1 MARGRARTDSSASKQ
16 TMNVNSKKR
25 PNEEQHQTL
34 SKKLKAKQEGKTA
47 SKTETYIQ
55 ASVKCIGGQKKVGQ
69 TSILHYIY
77 KSSLG
82 QSIHAQLR
90 QCLQEPFVRSL
101 GTYKLHR
108 TASPFD
114 RRVTCLEWH
123 PTHPTTVAVGSKGGD
138 IILWDYDMLNKRTFI
153 QGMGPGDA
161 ISGMKFN
168 QFNTN
173 QLFTSSIW
181 GATTLRDFSG
191 SVVQVFAKTNSWDY
205 WYCCL
210 DVSVSRQ
217 MLVTGDNTGRLLL
230 LGLDGH
236 EIFKEKLHKAKVTH
250 AEFNPRCDWL
260 MATSSVDATVKLWD
274 LRNIKDKSSYIAELP
289 HEKPV
294 NSVYFNPTD
303 STKLL
308 TTDQRNQ
315 LRVYCSYDWSKPY
328 QIIIH
333 PHRQFQHLT
342 PIKATWHPMYDLIV
356 AGRYPDDQVLVND
369 KRTIDIYDAN
379 SGGIV
384 HQLRDPNAAG
394 IISLNKF
401 SPAGDVL
408 ASGMGYNILIWNRED
423 TLNSVNRKQT
433 VEKVEDSG
441 GRPGTSRSQH
451 RTQQHTNRDRRAA
464 ADDAKLKKKLSSL
477 SSTETKS
484 KTKSKTECKTSKA
497 KKK

>member
-1 MARGRARTDSSASKQ
+1 MARGRARTDSSALKQ
-16 TMNVNSKKR
+16 TMNVNSKTR
-25 PNEEQHQTL
+25 ANEEQHQTL
-34 SKKLKAKQEGKTA
+34 SKNLKAKQE
-47 SKTETYIQ
+47 ETYIQ
-55 ASVKCIGGQKKVGQ
+55 ASVKWIGGQKKVGQ

-123 PTHPTTVAVGSKGGD
+123 PTHPTTVAVGFKGGD

-191 SVVQVFAKTNSWDY
+191 SVVQVFGAGDFIGGMKF
-205 WYCCL
+205 CL
-210 DVSVSRQ
+210 TDVSKIFVAS
-217 MLVTGDNTGRLLL
+217 GDGT
-230 LGLDGH
+230 
-236 EIFKEKLHKAKVTH
+236 IFKEKLHKAKVTH

-356 AGRYPDDQVLVND
+356 AGRYPYYQVLVND

-441 GRPGTSRSQH
+441 GRPGTSRSQR

-484 KTKSKTECKTSKA
+484 KTECKTSKA

>member
-1 MARGRARTDSSASKQ
+1 MRVCARVAVLICDPISRSDGECNVDRFTSAESRLLMARGRAQTDSSASKQ
-16 TMNVNSKKR
+16 TKIVNSKKR
-25 PNEEQHQTL
+25 PNEEQTETL
-34 SKKLKAKQEGKTA
+34 SKKLKAKKEGKTA
-47 SKTETYIQ
+47 QKTETYIQ
-55 ASVKCIGGQKKVGQ
+55 ASVKWIGAQKKVGQ

-90 QCLQEPFVRSL
+90 QCLQEPFIRSL
-101 GTYKLHR
+101 RAYKLHR

-123 PTHPTTVAVGSKGGD
+123 PNHPTTVAVGSKGGD

-161 ISGMKFN
+161 ITGMKFN

-173 QLFTSSIW
+173 QLFISSIW

-191 SVVQVFAKTNSWDY
+191 SVVQVFAKTDSWDY
-205 WYCCL
+205 WYCCV

-230 LGLDGH
+230 FGLDGH

-274 LRNIKDKSSYIAELP
+274 LRNIKDKSSYITELP

-294 NSVYFNPTD
+294 NSAYFNPTD

-315 LRVYCSYDWSKPY
+315 IRVYCSYDWSKPH
-328 QIIIH
+328 QIIVH

-342 PIKATWHPMYDLIV
+342 PIK
-356 AGRYPDDQVLVND
+356 
-369 KRTIDIYDAN
+369 
-379 SGGIV
+379 
-384 HQLRDPNAAG
+384 
-394 IISLNKF
+394 LNKF

-423 TLNSVNRKQT
+423 TLNSVNGKQT
-433 VEKVEDSG
+433 METVEDSG
-441 GRPGTSRSQH
+441 GRPGTSRSQ
-451 RTQQHTNRDRRAA
+451 RSTQQRTNRDRRAA
-464 ADDAKLKKKLSSL
+464 ADDAKLKKKLA

>member
-1 MARGRARTDSSASKQ
+1 MARGTAQTDSSASKQ
-16 TMNVNSKKR
+16 TKNVNSKKR
-25 PNEEQHQTL
+25 PNEEQTQTL
-34 SKKLKAKQEGKTA
+34 SKKQKAKNEGKTA
-47 SKTETYIQ
+47 QKTETYIQ
-55 ASVKCIGGQKKVGQ
+55 ASVKWIGGQKKVGQ

-90 QCLQEPFVRSL
+90 QCLQEPFIRSL
-101 GTYKLHR
+101 RAYKLHR

-161 ISGMKFN
+161 ITGMKFN

-173 QLFTSSIW
+173 QLFVSSIW
-181 GATTLRDFSG
+181 GATTLRDFTG
-191 SVVQVFAKTNSWDY
+191 SVVQVFAKTDSWDY
-205 WYCCL
+205 WYCCV

-217 MLVTGDNTGRLLL
+217 MLVTGDSTGRLHL

-274 LRNIKDKSSYIAELP
+274 LRNIKDKSSYITELL

-294 NSVYFNPTD
+294 NSAYFNPTD

-315 LRVYCSYDWSKPY
+315 IRVYCSYDWSKPY
-328 QIIIH
+328 QIIVH

-342 PIKATWHPMYDLIV
+342 PIKATWHSMYDLIV

-423 TLNSVNRKQT
+423 KLNSVNGKQT
-433 VEKVEDSG
+433 METVEDSG
-441 GRPGTSRSQH
+441 GRPGTSRSQ
-451 RTQQHTNRDRRAA
+451 RSTQQRTNRDRRAA
-464 ADDAKLKKKLSSL
+464 ADDAKLKKKLSS
-477 SSTETKS
+477 STEAKS

>member
-1 MARGRARTDSSASKQ
+1 MRVCARVAMLICDPISRSDGECNVDRFTSAESRLLMARGRAQTDSSASKQ
-16 TMNVNSKKR
+16 TKKVNSKKR
-25 PNEEQHQTL
+25 PNEEQTETL
-34 SKKLKAKQEGKTA
+34 SKKLKAKKEGKA
-47 SKTETYIQ
+47 AKKTETYIQ
-55 ASVKCIGGQKKVGQ
+55 ASVKWIGAQKRVGQ

-90 QCLQEPFVRSL
+90 QCLQEPFIRSL
-101 GTYKLHR
+101 RAYKLHR

-161 ISGMKFN
+161 ITGMKFN

-173 QLFTSSIW
+173 QLFISSIW

-191 SVVQVFAKTNSWDY
+191 SVVQVFAKTDSWDY
-205 WYCCL
+205 WYCCV

-230 LGLDGH
+230 FGLDGH

-274 LRNIKDKSSYIAELP
+274 LRNIKDKSSYITELP

-294 NSVYFNPTD
+294 NSAYFNPTD

-315 LRVYCSYDWSKPY
+315 IRVYCSYDWSKPH
-328 QIIIH
+328 QIIVH

-342 PIKATWHPMYDLIV
+342 PIK
-356 AGRYPDDQVLVND
+356 
-369 KRTIDIYDAN
+369 
-379 SGGIV
+379 
-384 HQLRDPNAAG
+384 
-394 IISLNKF
+394 LNKF

-423 TLNSVNRKQT
+423 TQNSVNGKQT
-433 VEKVEDSG
+433 VEDSG
-441 GRPGTSRSQH
+441 GRPGTSRSQ
-451 RTQQHTNRDRRAA
+451 RSTQQRTNRDRRAA
-464 ADDAKLKKKLSSL
+464 ADDAKLKKKLSS
-477 SSTETKS
+477 STETKS
-484 KTKSKTECKTSKA
+484 KTKSKTDCKTSKA

>member
-1 MARGRARTDSSASKQ
+1 MARGRAQTDSASKQ
-16 TMNVNSKKR
+16 TKNVDSKKR
-25 PNEEQHQTL
+25 PYEEPPQTL
-34 SKKLKAKQEGKTA
+34 SKKLKAKQKGKTA
-47 SKTETYIQ
+47 PKADTYIQ
-55 ASVKCIGGQKKVGQ
+55 ASVKWTGGQKKVGQ

-77 KSSLG
+77 KSTLG
-82 QSIHAQLR
+82 QSIHSQLR
-90 QCLQEPFVRSL
+90 QCLQEPFIRSL
-101 GTYKLHR
+101 GAYQLHR

-138 IILWDYDMLNKRTFI
+138 IVLWDYDVLNKRTFI

-161 ISGMKFN
+161 ITGMKFN

-181 GATTLRDFSG
+181 GATTLRDISG
-191 SVVQVFAKTNSWDY
+191 SVIQVFAKTDSWDY
-205 WYCCL
+205 WYCCV

-217 MLVTGDNTGRLLL
+217 MLATGDNTGRLLL
-230 LGLDGH
+230 LGLDGQ

-250 AEFNPRCDWL
+250 VEFNPRCDWL

-274 LRNIKDKSSYIAELP
+274 LRNIKDKSSYIAEMP

-294 NSVYFNPTD
+294 NSAYFNPTD

-315 LRVYCSYDWSKPY
+315 IRVYCSYDWSKPD
-328 QIIIH
+328 QIIVH

-342 PIKATWHPMYDLIV
+342 PIKATWHPMYDLII

-369 KRTIDIYDAN
+369 KRTIDFYDAN
-379 SGGIV
+379 SGDLV
-384 HQLRDPNAAG
+384 QQLRDPNAAG

-401 SPAGDVL
+401 SSTGEVL

-423 TLNSVNRKQT
+423 TLNRVNWKQT
-433 VEKVEDSG
+433 VEDSG
-441 GRPGTSRSQH
+441 GRAETSRHS
-451 RTQQHTNRDRRAA
+451 RSAQQRTNRAGRAA
-464 ADDAKLKKKLSSL
+464 ANDAKLKKKLSSL

-484 KTKSKTECKTSKA
+484 KAGCKTSKV

>member
-1 MARGRARTDSSASKQ
+1 MARGRAQTDSSASKQ
-16 TMNVNSKKR
+16 TKKVNSKKR
-25 PNEEQHQTL
+25 PNEEQTETL
-34 SKKLKAKQEGKTA
+34 SKKLKAKKE
-47 SKTETYIQ
+47 ETYIQ
-55 ASVKCIGGQKKVGQ
+55 ASVKWIGAQKRVGQ

-90 QCLQEPFVRSL
+90 QCLQEPFIRSL
-101 GTYKLHR
+101 RAYKLHR

-153 QGMGPGDA
+153 QGEAGDF
-161 ISGMKFN
+161 IGGMKFCPTDVSEI
-168 QFNTN
+168 FV
-173 QLFTSSIW
+173 
-181 GATTLRDFSG
+181 ASG
-191 SVVQVFAKTNSWDY
+191 DGTVSVQSFEGLQSQILSRTPDCGHDHQDLCY
-205 WYCCL
+205 WYCCV

-230 LGLDGH
+230 FGLDGH

-274 LRNIKDKSSYIAELP
+274 LRNIKDKSSYITELP

-294 NSVYFNPTD
+294 NSD

-315 LRVYCSYDWSKPY
+315 IRVYCSYDWSKPH
-328 QIIIH
+328 QIIVH

-356 AGRYPDDQVLVND
+356 AGRYPDDQVLIND

-379 SGGIV
+379 SGGLV

-423 TLNSVNRKQT
+423 TQNSVNGKQT
-433 VEKVEDSG
+433 VEDSG
-441 GRPGTSRSQH
+441 GRPGTSRSQ
-451 RTQQHTNRDRRAA
+451 RSTQQRTNRDRRAA
-464 ADDAKLKKKLSSL
+464 ADDAKLKKKLSS
-477 SSTETKS
+477 STETKS
-484 KTKSKTECKTSKA
+484 KTKSKTDCKTSKA